1 MYLFI
6 GTALNKKTTT
16 GILFVINPS
25 SGTGHRQDAETV
37 ISRFSE
43 EVGFSYKI
51 YRTTGQGDSEE
62 IRDLIEKYRP
72 GKVIAV
78 GGDGTVNMVAAEL
91 IGRDIRLG
99 IIPAGSAN
107 GLAHNLE
114 IPDNF
119 EAALKKNLVGPGIS
133 IDVIQI
139 DKKYYCLHLG
149 DIGLNARIVKRF
161 EKEGSKGMPGYG
173 KQLFKELFEG
183 KTSFTFYLEI
193 AGRRKRKMKAEMV
206 VIANANRFGTGA
218 IINPTGKINDGKF
231 EIIIIRPYPWWFVFT
246 FLYAS
251 FTGHLHKMRYVKVF
265 STSRAKIVLAE
276 YQEFQIDG
284 EVIPETKEIS
294 VEILHNAL
302 ILFGN

>member
-1 MYLFI
+1 LK
-6 GTALNKKTTT
+6 NNSKKR
-16 GILFVINPS
+16 ILFVINPK
-25 SGTGHRQDAETV
+25 SGRGQQQNTDAV
-37 ISRFSE
+37 LSRFSE
-43 EVGFSYKI
+43 EYSFNYKI
-51 YRTTGQGDSEE
+51 YRTTGENDSEE
-62 IRDLIEKYRP
+62 ISSQIKDFKPET
-72 GKVIAV
+72 VIAV

-114 IPDNF
+114 IPENF
-119 EAALKKNLVGPGIS
+119 EAALKKNLTSRSVS

-139 DKKYYCLHLG
+139 NKKYYCLHLG

-161 EKEGSKGMPGYG
+161 EEEGSKGMLGYG

-193 AGRRKRKMKAEMV
+193 AGHRKRKMKAEML
-206 VIANANRFGTGA
+206 VIANAKRFGTGA

-265 STSRAKIVLAE
+265 SASRAEIALPE

-284 EVIPETKEIS
+284 EMIPETKKIN

>member
-6 GTALNKKTTT
+6 GKALNKKTTT

-25 SGTGHRQDAETV
+25 SGTGLRQDAEAV
-37 ISRFSE
+37 ISLFSE

-51 YRTTGQGDSEE
+51 YRTTGKGDSEE
-62 IRDLIEKYRP
+62 IRNLIEKYRP

-91 IGRDIRLG
+91 IGRDICLG

-119 EAALKKNLVGPGIS
+119 EAALKKNLNSRSVS

-139 DKKYYCLHLG
+139 NKKYYCLHLG

-161 EKEGSKGMPGYG
+161 EKEGSKGMLGYG
-173 KQLFKELFEG
+173 KQMFKELFEG
-183 KTSFTFYLEI
+183 KTSFAFYLEI
-193 AGRRKRKMKAEMV
+193 AGHRRRKMNAEML

-265 STSRAKIVLAE
+265 STAQARITLPE

-284 EVIPETKEIS
+284 EVMQKTKEIN

-302 ILFGN
+302 KIAGA

>member
-1 MYLFI
+1 LK
-6 GTALNKKTTT
+6 NNSKKR
-16 GILFVINPS
+16 ILFVINPK
-25 SGTGHRQDAETV
+25 SGRGQQQNTDAV
-37 ISRFSE
+37 LSRFSE
-43 EVGFSYKI
+43 EYSFNYKI
-51 YRTTGQGDSEE
+51 YRTTGENDSEE
-62 IRDLIEKYRP
+62 ISSQIKDFKPET
-72 GKVIAV
+72 VIAV

-114 IPDNF
+114 IPENF
-119 EAALKKNLVGPGIS
+119 EAALKKNLTSRSVS

-139 DKKYYCLHLG
+139 NKKYYCLHLG

-161 EKEGSKGMPGYG
+161 EEEGSKGMLGYG

-193 AGRRKRKMKAEMV
+193 AGHRKRKMKAEML
-206 VIANANRFGTGA
+206 VIANAKRFGTGA

-265 STSRAKIVLAE
+265 STTRAGITLPE

-302 ILFGN
+302 MLFGN